1 MRYYMALTN
10 IISKFIQLLP
20 SLKKEDTYNYAL
32 YLGESGWGNRDLLIL
47 LNTNGNVF
55 FIGNAHYKYNFD
67 INGTTINPH
76 YWDREV
82 PGYGYV
88 IPNIDVKSIE
98 KKPKHILGFDGT
110 EVTAYSIKGD
120 TISQLWKEM
129 DYGQMPILKELMAY
143 DYKATF
149 EKNASEE

>member
-1 MRYYMALTN
+1 MALKN
-10 IISKFIQLLP
+10 IILKLLH
-20 SLKKEDTYNYAL
+20 SIKKENTYNYAL

-47 LNTNGNVF
+47 LATNGNVK
-55 FIGNAHYKYNFD
+55 FIGDAHYKYNFD
-67 INGTTINPH
+67 INGTTINQH

-82 PGYGYV
+82 PGYGYA

-129 DYGQMPILKELMAY
+129 DYGQMPLLKELMAY
-143 DYKATF
+143 AYKATF
-149 EKNASEE
+149 GKNANEE

>member
-1 MRYYMALTN
+1 MALTN

-32 YLGESGWGNRDLLIL
+32 YLGESGWGNHDLLIL
-47 LNTNGNVF
+47 LATNGNVIF
-55 FIGNAHYKYNFD
+55 RGDAHYKYNFD
-67 INGTTINPH
+67 INGTTINQH

-82 PGYGYV
+82 PGYGYA

-129 DYGQMPILKELMAY
+129 DYGQMPILKELMPYA
-143 DYKATF
+143 YKATF
-149 EKNASEE
+149 GKNANEE